1 MRVRTLNNGHT
12 MTQFYNLST
21 TRFYNFNTATR
32 TYISNTN
39 ARTHTGY
46 PSIWRASVGFLYKW
60 IRMDLISGG
69 SFPRGLEYIG

>member
-46 PSIWRASVGFLYKW
+46 PSIWRDRVGFLYKSTGPVW
-60 IRMDLISGG
+60 AFFISG
-69 SFPRGLEYIG
+69 